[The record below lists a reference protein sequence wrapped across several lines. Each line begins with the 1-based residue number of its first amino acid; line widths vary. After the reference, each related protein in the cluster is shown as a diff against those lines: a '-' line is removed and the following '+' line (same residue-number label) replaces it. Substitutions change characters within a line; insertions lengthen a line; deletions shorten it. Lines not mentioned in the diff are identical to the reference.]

1 VQKLRPQVQRQ
12 VEHGLR
18 SLSQEFAEEVAPEA
32 VWRAGR
38 QRLREVM
45 SRARFDD
52 FLPVLVYRSVRE
64 RILEQLPSS
73 RAPLGS
79 R

>member
-1 VQKLRPQVQRQ
+1 VQKLRPQVERQ
-12 VEHGLR
+12 IEQGLR
-18 SLSQEFAEEVAPEA
+18 SLSQEFAEEVAPDA

-45 SRARFDD
+45 SHARFDD

-64 RILEQLPSS
+64 RILYQLEDRREPV
-73 RAPLGS
+73 GS
-79 R
+79 H

>member
-1 VQKLRPQVQRQ
+1 MQKLRPQVQRQ
-12 VEHGLR
+12 VDHGLR
-18 SLSQEFAEEVAPEA
+18 SLSREFAEEVAAEA

-45 SRARFDD
+45 SHARFDD

-64 RILEQLPSS
+64 RILERLQSG

-79 R
+79 G